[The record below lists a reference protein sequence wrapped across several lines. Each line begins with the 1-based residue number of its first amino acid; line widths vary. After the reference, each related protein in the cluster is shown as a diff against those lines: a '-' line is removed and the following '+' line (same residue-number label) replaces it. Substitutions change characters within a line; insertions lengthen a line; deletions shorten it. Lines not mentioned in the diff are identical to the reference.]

1 MMTAVVTLVSLLVLL
16 LLAGFLTMMLLMKVC
31 IVFVAVSCLFIQLC
45 VFFIYWLFVMFS
57 DFFIYNNLI

>member
-31 IVFVAVSCLFIQLC
+31 IVFVAVSSLFIQLC